1 MATVSNIYKDCV
13 FDERLYSWGDVLGLE
28 GELRGLGEL
37 IDAGWKGGD
46 ARDVAGSV
54 DDLGSKVRQAGAV
67 THQRFDLAYSR
78 EDWFVEEGS
87 WQAEW
92 VPR

>member
-1 MATVSNIYKDCV
+1 V
-13 FDERLYSWGDVLGLE
+13 FDERLCSHGDYLGLE
-28 GELRGLGEL
+28 SELGGLGEL
-37 IDAGWKGGD
+37 IDAAWRGGD
-46 ARDVAGSV
+46 ARLVAGSV
-54 DDLGSKVRQAGAV
+54 DDLRSKVRQAGAV

-92 VPR
+92 VAR